1 MKRLKGGPAR
11 ERILKPEFFED
22 RRSPSVL
29 GKKAFR
35 AVKGVADWGGVV
47 DLRYNVGTR
56 GNGTDAARWP
66 DDLAQE
72 VVSELD

>member
-1 MKRLKGGPAR
+1 MKRLKSGPAS
-11 ERILKPEFFED
+11 ERIFRPEYFED

-29 GKKAFR
+29 GEKMFR

-66 DDLAQE
+66 DDLTQE
-72 VVSELD
+72 VVQEVV